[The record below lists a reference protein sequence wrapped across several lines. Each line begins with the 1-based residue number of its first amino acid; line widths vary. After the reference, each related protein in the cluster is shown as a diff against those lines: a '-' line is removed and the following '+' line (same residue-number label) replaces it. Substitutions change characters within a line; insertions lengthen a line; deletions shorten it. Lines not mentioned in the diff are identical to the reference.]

1 MRTSPVHDCLSRL
14 GTVWGTLNGMP
25 IARAIP
31 GPTTT
36 TLALFDLSALHRTGL
51 KGPGAASWL
60 QTRNLAVPERAN
72 AWLDLAGGGLIARLG
87 RGEFLIEDGLHGRDV
102 EGITDAL
109 ATPAANVYPVLR
121 QDAALMIRGEALY
134 ELLAQTCSIDLSA
147 AALEERTVS
156 LTMMAGIAVTLIDVS
171 SAHAAPCFRVWCDGT
186 YGAYLWETL
195 LEIAVELGGGAA
207 GLEAIYPDLARSGSN
222 ESNQP

>member
-60 QTRNLAVPERAN
+60 QTRNLAVPKYR
-72 AWLDLAGGGLIARLG
+72 R
-87 RGEFLIEDGLHGRDV
+87 
-102 EGITDAL
+102 
-109 ATPAANVYPVLR
+109 
-121 QDAALMIRGEALY
+121 
-134 ELLAQTCSIDLSA
+134 
-147 AALEERTVS
+147 
-156 LTMMAGIAVTLIDVS
+156 
-171 SAHAAPCFRVWCDGT
+171 
-186 YGAYLWETL
+186 
-195 LEIAVELGGGAA
+195 
-207 GLEAIYPDLARSGSN
+207 
-222 ESNQP
+222 